1 MKLLKDRLK
10 SIIYFVAITQTSLRR
25 TLSTPPFGLSLNA
38 SYLTLFKRSF
48 KSKFIFLLVFLV
60 GQMAE
65 SATLDELL
73 KKVREE
79 SLNQS
84 IELKKRE
91 ADFTKKKEEQQ
102 ALLKKAQLELTAL
115 ERETARLTA
124 KFEKNEKTLTKL
136 EEELNQAMGTLG
148 EMFGVVK
155 QVAGDLKGQFENSVV
170 SAQIPGRKTFVSE
183 LAESKKLP
191 DIDRLEKLW
200 FELQRE
206 MTETGKTTKFTTTV
220 IGSDGTKKEQKV
232 TRIGAFN
239 LVSEGVY
246 LNYQPSTGQ
255 ILELTRQPPGRFT
268 GTIDDLEETKKGYEG
283 FAIDPSRGSLLSM
296 LVRAPSF
303 LERVKQGGLVGYVII
318 ALLFVGLGLVFERI
332 KTLQEEGKKIT
343 NQISRKEVSRDNS
356 LGRIMLTFEEN
367 KSADLETLE
376 LKMDEAIL
384 KNTTPLKRR
393 IGTIRLLAAVAPLL
407 GLLGTVTGMIATF
420 QSITLFGTG
429 DPKLMAGGI
438 SQALVTTVMGLIC
451 AIPLLLLHNVVSTKS
466 RDLVQ
471 ILEEESV
478 GMIASRTEKKSR
490 TG

>member
-1 MKLLKDRLK
+1 MKSLK
-10 SIIYFVAITQTSLRR
+10 FT
-25 TLSTPPFGLSLNA
+25 
-38 SYLTLFKRSF
+38 
-48 KSKFIFLLVFLV
+48 LVFLLNFLV
-60 GQMAE
+60 SQVTGAT
-65 SATLDELL
+65 TLDELL
-73 KKVREE
+73 KKVQEE
-79 SLNQS
+79 SLSQS
-84 IELKKRE
+84 VEFKKRE
-91 ADFTKKKEEQQ
+91 ANFIKKKEKQQ
-102 ALLKKAQLELTAL
+102 ALLTKAQRELTAL
-115 ERETARLTA
+115 EKQTARLTA
-124 KFEKNEKTLTKL
+124 KFEKNEKILTKL
-136 EEELNQAMGTLG
+136 EDELNQVMGTLG

-170 SAQIPGRKTFVSE
+170 SAQIPGRKAFASE

-206 MTETGKTTKFTTTV
+206 MTETGKTTQFTTTV
-220 IGSDGTKKEQKV
+220 IQSDGTKKEQKV

-239 LVSEGVY
+239 LVSDGVY
-246 LNYQPSTGQ
+246 LSYQPSTGQ
-255 ILELTRQPPGRFT
+255 ILELARQPSGRFT
-268 GTIDDLEETKKGYEG
+268 GTIDDLEEAKKGYEA

-296 LVRAPSF
+296 LVRAPGF
-303 LERVKQGGLVGYVII
+303 LERINQGGLVGYVII
-318 ALLFVGLGLVFERI
+318 ALLLLGLGLVVERI
-332 KTLQEEGKKIT
+332 KTLKEEGKKIT
-343 NQISRKEVSRDNS
+343 AQMNQKEISKDNS

-384 KNTTPLKRR
+384 KNTSPLKKR

-438 SQALVTTVMGLIC
+438 SQALITTVMGLIC
-451 AIPLLLLHNVVSTKS
+451 AIPLLLFHNVVSTKS

-471 ILEEESV
+471 ILEEKSV
-478 GMIASRTEKKSR
+478 GLIASRTEKNTQTR
-490 TG
+490 

>member
-1 MKLLKDRLK
+1 MK
-10 SIIYFVAITQTSLRR
+10 F
-25 TLSTPPFGLSLNA
+25 
-38 SYLTLFKRSF
+38 FKF
-48 KSKFIFLLVFLV
+48 KLVFLLCFLASPITEAV
-60 GQMAE
+60 
-65 SATLDELL
+65 TLDELL
-73 KKVREE
+73 KKVQEE
-79 SLNQS
+79 NLTQS
-84 IELKKRE
+84 VESKKRE
-91 ADFTKKKEEQQ
+91 ADFTKKKDKQQ
-102 ALLKKAQLELTAL
+102 ALLTKAQFELTTL
-115 ERETARLTA
+115 EKETARLMS
-124 KFEKNEKTLTKL
+124 KFDKNEKVLTKI
-136 EEELNQAMGTLG
+136 EDELNQAMGTLG

-170 SAQIPGRKTFVSE
+170 SAQITGRKAFVSE

-191 DIDRLEKLW
+191 NMDRLEKLW

-206 MTETGKTTKFTTTV
+206 MTETGKTTQFTTTV
-220 IGSDGTKKEQKV
+220 VQSDGTKKEQKV

-239 LVSEGVY
+239 LVSKGVY

-255 ILELTRQPPGRFT
+255 ILELARQPSGRFT
-268 GTIDDLEETKKGYEG
+268 GTIDDLEESKKGYEG

-303 LERVKQGGLVGYVII
+303 WERIRQGGLVGYVII
-318 ALLFVGLGLVFERI
+318 TLLLLGLGLVAERI
-332 KTLQEEGKKIT
+332 KTLGEEGKKIKA
-343 NQISRKEVSRDNS
+343 QRSHPEASRNNS

-384 KNTTPLKRR
+384 KNTSPLKKG

-438 SQALVTTVMGLIC
+438 SQALITTVIGLVC
-451 AIPLLLLHNVVSTKS
+451 AIPLLLLHNFISTKS

-478 GMIASRTEKKSR
+478 GMIASRTEK
-490 TG
+490 GG